1 MRVRKIEEVA
11 GDVVKIDPSGM
22 GALKNPAA
30 VL

>member
-1 MRVRKIEEVA
+1 MVLKIEEAA

-22 GALKNPAA
+22 GTLRNPAA